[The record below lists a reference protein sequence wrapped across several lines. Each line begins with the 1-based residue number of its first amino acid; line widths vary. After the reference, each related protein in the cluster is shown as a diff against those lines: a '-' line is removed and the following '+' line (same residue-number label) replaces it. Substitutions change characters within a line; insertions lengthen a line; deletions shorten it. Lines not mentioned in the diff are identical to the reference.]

1 VALFSTGHGGGFC
14 KLLILFRIQF
24 GAWLAI
30 GKGKEH
36 KVNHMEDIKQT
47 SPKTGRGNWATP
59 VLAGAFA
66 ISLGLNGYQSIRLQ
80 DVNKEVGGVQRQ
92 VTELQAG
99 LSHID
104 KTLNDNLGSVRTDLD
119 SARKETQVSVSKAAQ
134 NAQNAARRHAD
145 TLVSN
150 LAKSEAEKAK
160 QLTEEISQVKETTLQ
175 ANSKIADVSTDVGA
189 VKQDV
194 VKTQSELQATISDL
208 RRATGDMGMMSGLIA
223 TNAKE
228 LTALRELG
236 DRNYVEFEIPRN
248 GKAQKVGDIQLAV
261 RKTDPKRSKFTVD
274 VIADDKKIE
283 KRDKTAN
290 EPVQFYVLSKARQP
304 YELVVNEVSKDS
316 VKGYLAV
323 PKVQL
328 ARK

>member
-1 VALFSTGHGGGFC
+1 MA
-14 KLLILFRIQF
+14 
-24 GAWLAI
+24 
-30 GKGKEH
+30 
-36 KVNHMEDIKQT
+36 
-47 SPKTGRGNWATP
+47 GNWKMYKTPAETKAFFEGFLPLVAESKHCEIAICPPFVNIAAAVEATRGSRVGVGAQNLYWKNEGAFTGEISGP
-59 VLAGAFA
+59 MIKAAGAEWV
-66 ISLGLNGYQSIRLQ
+66 IIGHSER
-80 DVNKEVGGVQRQ
+80 RQ
-92 VTELQAG
+92 YFGETDATVLE
-99 LSHID
+99 
-104 KTLNDNLGSVRTDLD
+104 RT
-119 SARKETQVSVSKAAQ
+119 KAALA
-134 NAQNAARRHAD
+134 AQIAARRHAD

-194 VKTQSELQATISDL
+194 VKTQSELQATIGDL
-208 RRATGDMGMMSGLIA
+208 RRATGDMGVMSGLIA

-236 DRNYVEFEIPRN
+236 DRNYVEFEIARN
-248 GKAQKVGDIQLAV
+248 GKAQKVGDILVAV
-261 RKTDPKRSKFTVD
+261 KKTDAKRSKFTVD

-304 YELVVNEVSKDS
+304 YELVVNEVGKDS

-323 PKVQL
+323 PEVQL